1 MTKENLGRLILES
14 ERQMYLTAKTI
25 LHNDQDC
32 EGACWEFTE
41 TVRETGLVDIR
52 Q

>member
-32 EGACWEFTE
+32 GDAIQEAIVKAF
-41 TVRETGLVDIR
+41 L
-52 Q
+52 